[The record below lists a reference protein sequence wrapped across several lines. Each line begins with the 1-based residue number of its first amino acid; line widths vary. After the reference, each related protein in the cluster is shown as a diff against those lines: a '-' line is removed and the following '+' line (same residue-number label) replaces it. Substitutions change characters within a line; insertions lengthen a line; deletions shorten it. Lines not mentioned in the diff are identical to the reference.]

1 MFRGLRLIIVAAV
14 TAASLVAG
22 AGAAFAAGFGSDGYT
37 PPQGSC
43 QTNGGGG
50 VGAGSGS
57 GGSSAGAGSNPDGS
71 VGPNGQGGVDGNGL
85 PNSSGDYGLLCQ

>member
-1 MFRGLRLIIVAAV
+1 MFRGLRLIIVAVV
-14 TAASLVAG
+14 TVASLVVG

-50 VGAGSGS
+50 VGAGNGPDGS
-57 GGSSAGAGSNPDGS
+57 QAGAGSN
-71 VGPNGQGGVDGNGL
+71 GGEGAPGNL
-85 PNSSGDYGLLCQ
+85 STDLGLLCQ